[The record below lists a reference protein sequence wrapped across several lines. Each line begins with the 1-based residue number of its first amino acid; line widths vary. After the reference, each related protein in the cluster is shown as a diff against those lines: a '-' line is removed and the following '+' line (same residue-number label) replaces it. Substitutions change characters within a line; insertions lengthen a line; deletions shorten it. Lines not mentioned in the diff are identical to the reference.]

1 MNARGLLDTFLVAGF
16 TVDYLLTLLFII
28 IIIINHAGL
37 ESQESRWSF
46 LVLGQLFEF

>member
-16 TVDYLLTLLFII
+16 AVDYLLTLLFII

-37 ESQESRWSF
+37 ERVKTAFFSSRATI
-46 LVLGQLFEF
+46 